1 MPMMVPSTNDIRHE
15 FYFGP
20 MHREKNSPK
29 NRNVPRKR
37 TNDDFNLDDESFVF
51 VEGGID
57 GLVTHGIEL

>member
-1 MPMMVPSTNDIRHE
+1 
-15 FYFGP
+15 

-29 NRNVPRKR
+29 NRNDPRKR
-37 TNDDFNLDDESFVF
+37 TNDDFNLDDDPFVF